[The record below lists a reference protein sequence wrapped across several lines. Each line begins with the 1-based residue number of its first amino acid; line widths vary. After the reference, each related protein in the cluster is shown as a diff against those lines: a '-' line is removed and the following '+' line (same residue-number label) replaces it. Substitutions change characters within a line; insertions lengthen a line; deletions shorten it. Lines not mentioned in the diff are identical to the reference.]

1 MAISSLPLSYCT
13 NVHPGRNLAEVEHG
27 LNEYTVPMRS
37 NFGEA
42 LAAGLWLSQPVVREL
57 LETPGGMKKF
67 AEGLQRRGLS
77 CHTLNAFPFGDFHSP
92 RVKENVYL
100 PDWSDPARLAY
111 TQDCARVLS
120 AVLPPDGEGS
130 ISTVPLGFKEFDHP
144 PNFEKAAIGQL
155 LTLAANL
162 DRLYQETGRKI
173 RLAIEPEPFCL
184 LETTDEAIA
193 FFEKLFQTAHEEN
206 QADQAREYLGL
217 CYDICH
223 QAVEFEDVADSIQRI
238 DRAGILLNKIH
249 ITCAIHLDDP
259 ANNRAGREALARYVE
274 PRYLHQTMAR
284 MSGGAIHRQVDLTE
298 ALARNP
304 PESFLDA
311 ETWRVHFHVPVN
323 AENLGPL
330 GTTRGELKRA
340 LAAVANLQQT
350 PHLEVETYTWEVLPD
365 GNSVD
370 LVDGLSRELIATRDL
385 INALENSERGA

>member
-27 LNEYTVPMRS
+27 LNEYTVPIRS

-57 LETPGGMKKF
+57 LETPAAMTRF

-92 RVKENVYL
+92 RVKENVYI
-100 PDWSDPARLAY
+100 PDWSDPTRLAY
-111 TQDCARVLS
+111 TQDCAKILS
-120 AVLPPDGEGS
+120 TFLPPGGEGS
-130 ISTVPLGFKEFDHP
+130 ISTVPLGFKGFDHP
-144 PNFEKAAIGQL
+144 PDFEKTAIGQL

-173 RLAIEPEPFCL
+173 RLAIAPEPYCL
-184 LETTDEAIA
+184 LETTHEAIA
-193 FFEKLFQTAHEEN
+193 FFEKLFQFAHEEN

-223 QAVEFEDVADSIQRI
+223 QAVEFEDVTDSIRRI

-274 PRYLHQTMAR
+274 PRYLHQTMGR
-284 MSGGAIHRQVDLTE
+284 TSDGVIHRQVDLTE
-298 ALARNP
+298 TLAMNP
-304 PESFLDA
+304 PESFLEA

-350 PHLEVETYTWEVLPD
+350 PHLEVETYTWEVLPE

-370 LVDGLSRELIATRDL
+370 LVDGLTRELIATRAL
-385 INALENSERGA
+385 INAL